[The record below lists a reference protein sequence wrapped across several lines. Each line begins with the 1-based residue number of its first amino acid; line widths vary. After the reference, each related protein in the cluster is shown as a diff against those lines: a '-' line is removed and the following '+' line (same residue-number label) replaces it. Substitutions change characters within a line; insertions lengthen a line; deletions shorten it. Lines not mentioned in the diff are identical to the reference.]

1 MKKICVTGA
10 NGFIGRSICKIL
22 ADSNKTVRGFVR
34 NLNPSL
40 NLNNIEYV
48 PVGDMSLKINW
59 KDFLGGVDCI
69 IHCAGKT
76 DSMNEKNEQDIF
88 RSINVEGTKQ
98 LAEQAAKSGVKRLVF
113 LSSIKV
119 NGEGT
124 YINYRNSN
132 LNNQE
137 KKNIAI
143 AEEYTLCSVIYFS
156 VYSKLSIIYSD
167 EALFAGTGALL
178 TGIG

>member
-10 NGFIGRSICKIL
+10 NGFIGQSICKTL
-22 ADSNKTVRGFVR
+22 VESNKSVRGFVR

-40 NLNNIEYV
+40 NSNNIEYV

-59 KDFLGGVDCI
+59 KDFLGGMDCI

-76 DSMNEKNEQDIF
+76 NTMNEKNEQDIF
-88 RSINVEGTKQ
+88 RLINVEGTKQ

-124 YINYRNSN
+124 CINHRNFNSDKQKKKYI
-132 LNNQE
+132 
-137 KKNIAI
+137 
-143 AEEYTLCSVIYFS
+143 
-156 VYSKLSIIYSD
+156 
-167 EALFAGTGALL
+167 
-178 TGIG
+178 